1 MTESNSRAFQVLNIE
16 EMLPLLASSYMAG
29 RLVPFI
35 GAGMSR
41 RKLAGWEGF
50 VQNLEKVAFQSPELS
65 GHIEVRA
72 QRAIAALRNSKDEK
86 EFRNILIASL
96 KGEEFD
102 KGLPEQTK
110 ALAEIYWP
118 LTISTNYDDL
128 FYCACRSVC
137 EDRLPPKI
145 LGRGADDCKQV
156 MSALVSPFDRET
168 IWHIQGFLGE
178 DCHTVPAGD
187 DSHLDRLRRE
197 LVFGH
202 AEYRRAANTAVHF
215 RRCFGEV
222 FRSRSFLFLGS
233 SLSEEY
239 FWNLFGETL
248 ELCGPSPMPHF
259 AFMPKDADVDVRF
272 LAEEM
277 NIAVCR
283 YDLDKGGLAPCLRR
297 LRKTIEEPD
306 ARMSRWELKL
316 KGDSRLT
323 IAPYSQLDAAAG
335 RAVAIVVRACPK
347 GHFELDRHLLRER
360 PDLKQIFADSKF
372 DPGKHVLS
380 PQANLF
386 AVRARTKPEEETEND
401 AVGTAIT
408 ELLNQVGPSTLHL
421 HLPSAGGTVPPVYG
435 FIEGVRAFGKWAAK
449 SPRALHLWAH
459 VGHQV
464 LLNLTSQQIGLHEL
478 MTSTLLRFWAIITTD
493 DGQNPARRVLSKPP
507 TARLGDILKE
517 LLGLTDEGALMNWSI
532 SLCPSPKRTL
542 FSLGHK
548 APVSLEDRDRSLV
561 DAGVVFGS
569 VLTLVRTSQAA
580 ERPGVPNKDWRAHG
594 TNVFYPTKAE
604 AEAAAA

>member
-1 MTESNSRAFQVLNIE
+1 MPKSNSRALQVLDLE
-16 EMLPLLASSYMAG
+16 QMLPLLASSYMAG

-41 RKLAGWEGF
+41 KKLAGWEGF
-50 VQNLEKVAFQSPELS
+50 VQYLEKEACQSPEPS
-65 GHIEVRA
+65 HHIEVRA

-86 EFRNILIASL
+86 EFRNILTEAL
-96 KGEEFD
+96 KGEEFH
-102 KGLPEQTK
+102 KGLPEQTQ

-118 LTISTNYDDL
+118 LTVSTNYDHL
-128 FYCACRSVC
+128 FYCACRSVF

-178 DCHTVPAGD
+178 DCPVCHAPPVGD
-187 DSHLDRLRRE
+187 ASHLERLRRE

-202 AEYRRAANTAVHF
+202 SEYRRAANTAVHF

-222 FRSRSFLFLGS
+222 FASRSFLFLGS

-259 AFMPKDADVDVRF
+259 AFLPKEDKDVDVRF

-283 YDLDKGGLAPCLRR
+283 YDLSKEGLAPCLR
-297 LRKTIEEPD
+297 LLKETIDAPC
-306 ARMSRWELKL
+306 ARMSRWDIQLKPD
-316 KGDSRLT
+316 GSSLT
-323 IAPYSQLDAAAG
+323 IAPYSHLPKLEACTDL
-335 RAVAIVVRACPK
+335 AVAIVVRACPE
-347 GHFELDRHLLRER
+347 GHFELDRDLPGHCN
-360 PDLKQIFADSKF
+360 LKQIFAGSRF
-372 DPGKHVLS
+372 APGKHVLS

-401 AVGTAIT
+401 AVGTAVR
-408 ELLNQVGPSTLHL
+408 ELLRQVGPSTLHL

-435 FIEGVRAFGKWAAK
+435 FIEVARAFGKWAAK
-449 SPRALHLWAH
+449 SPRALHLSAH

-464 LLNLTSQQIGLHEL
+464 LLNLTSHQIGLHEL
-478 MTSTLLRFWAIITTD
+478 MTSTLLRFWAIITTS
-493 DGQNPARRVLSKPP
+493 DGQNPIRRVLYKLP
-507 TARLGDILKE
+507 TDPLGKVLTE
-517 LLGLTDEGALMNWSI
+517 LLDLPNENALVKWSQ

-542 FSLGHK
+542 CPIEQKDLDK
-548 APVSLEDRDRSLV
+548 SLEDV
-561 DAGVVFGS
+561 GVVFGS
-569 VLTLVRTSQAA
+569 VLTLVRTSQASGA
-580 ERPGVPNKDWRAHG
+580 PEHNSLGGVLSDQGLSRG
-594 TNVFYPTKAE
+594 
-604 AEAAAA
+604 